1 LGTGR
6 YLRFASEA
14 LDARRKHRRLPELAP
29 IAAPAYR

>member
-1 LGTGR
+1 MAGGGQTGD
-6 YLRFASEA
+6 AP